1 MQEKDIINAKK
12 ELADLYLI
20 LKSGNS
26 KDVNNISFDLI
37 LQEIDSEQKE
47 KELNNLIKKPLKELI
62 DYIKNSIDII
72 ISIKLNE
79 AFENNKQNNNL
90 NPSREYE
97 ILLQKE
103 EKNNR
108 EHISVEHQL
117 RIQCEKFAQ
126 ELDSFEEEKAIL
138 LLQIVS
144 LIFFYY
150 IIIQESQKNEF
161 KEKIEKLNNQILE
174 LTKSKQNNDKIIES
188 YKLKLNIK
196 DDEINKLKEKNL
208 ILTKKIKNFENRKFI
223 IINNSIDNN
232 SCSESY
238 FVSSNREP
246 SDLSKNI
253 RDKMNMKKI
262 YKFNPS
268 FHSSINNNNN
278 VINKKIINRKMS
290 LPTFNFSQLDLS
302 SLINKKKSKK
312 ENSINDSISLFFN
325 KIEQNIYGTN
335 NNSRNNMIKNYNITK
350 SIKLEQKGKNPVNIT
365 NNNYNNRVLINLNT
379 INLEKLKLQKKLAEY
394 RKIIDKRI
402 NSLKRNYKLNSNR
415 KNNKSMKI
423 EKEQKYDKNDSF
435 KDCKNKRD
443 RSCFVKKKI
452 FDKINISYKKIKRD
466 NSCNIE
472 GKKRK

>member
-138 LLQIVS
+138 LIQIVS

-268 FHSSINNNNN
+268 FHSSINNNN

-312 ENSINDSISLFFN
+312 ENSINDSVSLFFN

-443 RSCFVKKKI
+443 RACFVKKKI

>member
-138 LLQIVS
+138 LIQIVS

-268 FHSSINNNNN
+268 FHSSINNNN

-443 RSCFVKKKI
+443 RSCFIKKNI

>member
-26 KDVNNISFDLI
+26 KDVNKILFDLI

-268 FHSSINNNNN
+268 FHSSINNNN

-312 ENSINDSISLFFN
+312 ENSINDSVSLFFN

-443 RSCFVKKKI
+443 RSCFIKKNI

>member
-126 ELDSFEEEKAIL
+126 ELDSFEEEKDIL

-144 LIFFYY
+144 LKLLNY

-161 KEKIEKLNNQILE
+161 KEKIEKLNNQIFE

-253 RDKMNMKKI
+253 RDKMNMKKK

-268 FHSSINNNNN
+268 FHSSINNNN

-312 ENSINDSISLFFN
+312 ENSINDSVSLFFN

-415 KNNKSMKI
+415 KNNKSIKI
-423 EKEQKYDKNDSF
+423 EKEQIYDKIDSF

>member
-268 FHSSINNNNN
+268 FHSSINNNN

-402 NSLKRNYKLNSNR
+402 NSLKRNYKLNANR

-443 RSCFVKKKI
+443 RSCFVKKNI

>member
-12 ELADLYLI
+12 ELVDLYLI

-126 ELDSFEEEKAIL
+126 ELDSFEEEKDIL

-268 FHSSINNNNN
+268 FHSSINNNN

-312 ENSINDSISLFFN
+312 ENSINDSVSLFFN

-443 RSCFVKKKI
+443 RTCFVKKKI

>member
-138 LLQIVS
+138 LIQIVS

-443 RSCFVKKKI
+443 RSCFVKKNI

>member
-268 FHSSINNNNN
+268 FHSSINNNN

-312 ENSINDSISLFFN
+312 ENSINDSVSLFFN

-443 RSCFVKKKI
+443 RSCFVKKNI

>member
-26 KDVNNISFDLI
+26 KDVNNVSFDLI

-138 LLQIVS
+138 LIQIVS

-268 FHSSINNNNN
+268 FHSSINNNN

-435 KDCKNKRD
+435 IDCKNKRD

>member
-268 FHSSINNNNN
+268 FHSSINNNN

-443 RSCFVKKKI
+443 RSCFIKKNI

>member
-268 FHSSINNNNN
+268 FHSSINNNN

-312 ENSINDSISLFFN
+312 ENSINDSVSLFFN

-415 KNNKSMKI
+415 KNNKSIKI
-423 EKEQKYDKNDSF
+423 EKEQIYDKNDSF

>member
-144 LIFFYY
+144 LKLLNY

-268 FHSSINNNNN
+268 FHSSINNNN

-312 ENSINDSISLFFN
+312 ENSINDSVSLFFN

>member
-1 MQEKDIINAKK
+1 MQEKDINNAKK

-144 LIFFYY
+144 LKLLNY

-268 FHSSINNNNN
+268 FHSSINNNN

-415 KNNKSMKI
+415 KNNKSIKI
-423 EKEQKYDKNDSF
+423 EKEQIYDKIDSF

-443 RSCFVKKKI
+443 RSCFIKKNI

>member
-26 KDVNNISFDLI
+26 KEVNNISFDLI

-138 LLQIVS
+138 LFQIVS

-150 IIIQESQKNEF
+150 IIIQESQKYEF

-268 FHSSINNNNN
+268 FHSSINNNN

-443 RSCFVKKKI
+443 RSCFVKKNI

>member
-268 FHSSINNNNN
+268 FHSSINNNN

-312 ENSINDSISLFFN
+312 ENSINDSVSLFFN

-415 KNNKSMKI
+415 KNNKSIKI
-423 EKEQKYDKNDSF
+423 EKEQIYDKIDSF

>member
-138 LLQIVS
+138 LIQIVS

-150 IIIQESQKNEF
+150 MIIQESQKNEF

-174 LTKSKQNNDKIIES
+174 LTRSKQNNKKRIES

-268 FHSSINNNNN
+268 FHSSINNNN

-312 ENSINDSISLFFN
+312 ENSINDSVSLFFN

>member
-79 AFENNKQNNNL
+79 AFKNNKQNNNL

-126 ELDSFEEEKAIL
+126 ELDSFEEEKDIL

-161 KEKIEKLNNQILE
+161 KEKIEKLNTQILE

-268 FHSSINNNNN
+268 FHSSINNNN

-290 LPTFNFSQLDLS
+290 SPTFNFSQLDLS

-312 ENSINDSISLFFN
+312 ENSINDSVSLFFN

-415 KNNKSMKI
+415 KNNKSIKI
-423 EKEQKYDKNDSF
+423 EKEQIYDKIDSF

>member
-72 ISIKLNE
+72 ISIKINE

-126 ELDSFEEEKAIL
+126 ELDSFEEEKANL

-268 FHSSINNNNN
+268 FHSSINNNN

-312 ENSINDSISLFFN
+312 ENSINDSVSLFFN

>member
-79 AFENNKQNNNL
+79 AFENNKQDNNL

-126 ELDSFEEEKAIL
+126 ELDSFEEEKDIL

-144 LIFFYY
+144 LKLLNY

-174 LTKSKQNNDKIIES
+174 LTKSKQNYDKIIES

-268 FHSSINNNNN
+268 FHSSINNNN

-312 ENSINDSISLFFN
+312 ENSINDSVSLFFN

-415 KNNKSMKI
+415 KNNKSIKI
-423 EKEQKYDKNDSF
+423 EKEQIYDKIDSF

-443 RSCFVKKKI
+443 SSCFVKKKI

>member
-79 AFENNKQNNNL
+79 AFENNKQDNNL

-253 RDKMNMKKI
+253 RDKMNMKKK

-268 FHSSINNNNN
+268 FHSSINNNN

-325 KIEQNIYGTN
+325 QIEQNIYGTN

>member
-1 MQEKDIINAKK
+1 MQEKDINNAKK

-79 AFENNKQNNNL
+79 AFENNKQDNNL

-126 ELDSFEEEKAIL
+126 ELDSFEEEKTIL
-138 LLQIVS
+138 LIQIVS

-268 FHSSINNNNN
+268 FHSSINNNN

-302 SLINKKKSKK
+302 SLINKKKAKK

-325 KIEQNIYGTN
+325 QIEQNIYGTN

>member
-26 KDVNNISFDLI
+26 KDVNNILFDLI

-126 ELDSFEEEKAIL
+126 ELDTLEEEKTVL
-138 LLQIVS
+138 L
-144 LIFFYY
+144 F
-150 IIIQESQKNEF
+150 QKNEF
-161 KEKIEKLNNQILE
+161 KEKIEKLNKQILE
-174 LTKSKQNNDKIIES
+174 LSKSKQNNDKIIES

-196 DDEINKLKEKNL
+196 DGEINKLKEKNI
-208 ILTKKIKNFENRKFI
+208 ILNKKIKNFENNKFI

-253 RDKMNMKKI
+253 RDKLNMKKK
-262 YKFNPS
+262 YKFHPS
-268 FHSSINNNNN
+268 FHSSINNN
-278 VINKKIINRKMS
+278 VINKKIISRKMS
-290 LPTFNFSQLDLS
+290 LSTFNFSQLDFS
-302 SLINKKKSKK
+302 SHINKKKSQK
-312 ENSINDSISLFFN
+312 ENSINESESLFFN
-325 KIEQNIYGTN
+325 KIDENKYGTN
-335 NNSRNNMIKNYNITK
+335 NISRNNMLKNVNISK
-350 SIKLEQKGKNPVNIT
+350 SIKLDQKVKNPVNIT
-365 NNNYNNRVLINLNT
+365 NNNYNNSVLINLNT
-379 INLEKLKLQKKLAEY
+379 INLEKLKLQQELAEY
-394 RKIIDKRI
+394 RKMIDKRI
-402 NSLKRNYKLNSNR
+402 NSLKRNYKLNSNY
-415 KNNKSMKI
+415 KKKKSIKMK
-423 EKEQKYDKNDSF
+423 KEQKFEKMNSF

-443 RSCFVKKKI
+443 SSSFIKKKI

-466 NSCNIE
+466 NSYNIE
-472 GKKRK
+472 RKKTNKY

>member
-268 FHSSINNNNN
+268 FHSSINNNN

-312 ENSINDSISLFFN
+312 ENSINDSVSLFFN

-423 EKEQKYDKNDSF
+423 EKEQIYDKIDSF

-443 RSCFVKKKI
+443 RSCFVKKNI

>member
-268 FHSSINNNNN
+268 FHSSINNNN

-443 RSCFVKKKI
+443 RSCFVKKNI

>member
-268 FHSSINNNNN
+268 FHSSINNNN

-312 ENSINDSISLFFN
+312 ENSINDSVSLFFN
-325 KIEQNIYGTN
+325 KIEQNIYGAN

-443 RSCFVKKKI
+443 RSCFVKKNI

>member
-26 KDVNNISFDLI
+26 KEVNNISFDLI

-174 LTKSKQNNDKIIES
+174 LTKSKQNYDKIIES

-268 FHSSINNNNN
+268 FHSSINNNN

-312 ENSINDSISLFFN
+312 ENSINDSVSLFFN

-443 RSCFVKKKI
+443 RTCFVKKKI

>member
-126 ELDSFEEEKAIL
+126 ELDSFEEEKTIL
-138 LLQIVS
+138 LIQIVS

-268 FHSSINNNNN
+268 FHSSINNNN

-312 ENSINDSISLFFN
+312 ENSINDSVSLFFN

>member
-12 ELADLYLI
+12 ELSDLYLI

-268 FHSSINNNNN
+268 FHSSINNNN

>member
-79 AFENNKQNNNL
+79 AFENNKQDNNL

-126 ELDSFEEEKAIL
+126 ELDSFEEEKDIL

-174 LTKSKQNNDKIIES
+174 LTKSKQNYDKIIES

-268 FHSSINNNNN
+268 FHSSINNNN

-312 ENSINDSISLFFN
+312 ENSINDSVSLFFN

-415 KNNKSMKI
+415 KNNKSIKI
-423 EKEQKYDKNDSF
+423 EKEQIYDKIDSF

-443 RSCFVKKKI
+443 RSCFIKKKI

>member
-12 ELADLYLI
+12 ELADLYMI

-138 LLQIVS
+138 LIQIVS

-268 FHSSINNNNN
+268 FHSSINNNN

>member
-79 AFENNKQNNNL
+79 AFENNKQDNNL

-144 LIFFYY
+144 LKLLNY

-268 FHSSINNNNN
+268 FHSSINNNN

-290 LPTFNFSQLDLS
+290 LPTFNFSQFDLS

-312 ENSINDSISLFFN
+312 ENSINDSVSLFFN

>member
-20 LKSGNS
+20 LKSDNS

-79 AFENNKQNNNL
+79 AFKNNKQNNNL

-126 ELDSFEEEKAIL
+126 ELDSFEEEKDIL

-161 KEKIEKLNNQILE
+161 
-174 LTKSKQNNDKIIES
+174 
-188 YKLKLNIK
+188 
-196 DDEINKLKEKNL
+196 
-208 ILTKKIKNFENRKFI
+208 
-223 IINNSIDNN
+223 
-232 SCSESY
+232 
-238 FVSSNREP
+238 
-246 SDLSKNI
+246 
-253 RDKMNMKKI
+253 
-262 YKFNPS
+262 
-268 FHSSINNNNN
+268 
-278 VINKKIINRKMS
+278 
-290 LPTFNFSQLDLS
+290 
-302 SLINKKKSKK
+302 
-312 ENSINDSISLFFN
+312 
-325 KIEQNIYGTN
+325 
-335 NNSRNNMIKNYNITK
+335 
-350 SIKLEQKGKNPVNIT
+350 
-365 NNNYNNRVLINLNT
+365 
-379 INLEKLKLQKKLAEY
+379 
-394 RKIIDKRI
+394 
-402 NSLKRNYKLNSNR
+402 
-415 KNNKSMKI
+415 
-423 EKEQKYDKNDSF
+423 
-435 KDCKNKRD
+435 
-443 RSCFVKKKI
+443 
-452 FDKINISYKKIKRD
+452 
-466 NSCNIE
+466 
-472 GKKRK
+472 

>member
-1 MQEKDIINAKK
+1 MQEKEINNAKK

-26 KDVNNISFDLI
+26 KEVNNISFYLI
-37 LQEIDSEQKE
+37 SQEIDQEQIQ
-47 KELNNLIKKPLKELI
+47 KELNNLIKMSLIELI

-79 AFENNKQNNNL
+79 ALENNKSNIIL
-90 NPSREYE
+90 SDAREYE

-126 ELDSFEEEKAIL
+126 ELDTLEEEKTVL
-138 LLQIVS
+138 L
-144 LIFFYY
+144 F
-150 IIIQESQKNEF
+150 QKNEF
-161 KEKIEKLNNQILE
+161 KEKIEKLNKQILE
-174 LTKSKQNNDKIIES
+174 LSKSKQNNDKIIES

-196 DDEINKLKEKNL
+196 DGEINKLKEKNI
-208 ILTKKIKNFENRKFI
+208 ILNKKIKNFENNKFI

-253 RDKMNMKKI
+253 RDKLNMKKK

-268 FHSSINNNNN
+268 FHSSINNN
-278 VINKKIINRKMS
+278 VINKKIISRKMS
-290 LPTFNFSQLDLS
+290 LSTFNFSQLDFS
-302 SLINKKKSKK
+302 SHINKKKSQK
-312 ENSINDSISLFFN
+312 ENSINESESLFFN
-325 KIEQNIYGTN
+325 KIDENKYGTN
-335 NNSRNNMIKNYNITK
+335 NISRNNMLKNVNISK
-350 SIKLEQKGKNPVNIT
+350 SIKLDQKVKNPVNIT
-365 NNNYNNRVLINLNT
+365 NNNYNNSVLINLNT
-379 INLEKLKLQKKLAEY
+379 INLEKLKLQQKLAEY
-394 RKIIDKRI
+394 RKMIDKRI
-402 NSLKRNYKLNSNR
+402 NSLKRNYKLNSNY
-415 KNNKSMKI
+415 KKKKSIKMK
-423 EKEQKYDKNDSF
+423 KEQKYEKMNSF
-435 KDCKNKRD
+435 RDCKNKRD
-443 RSCFVKKKI
+443 SSSFIKKKI
-452 FDKINISYKKIKRD
+452 IDKINISYKKIKRD

-472 GKKRK
+472 RKKTNKY

>member
-138 LLQIVS
+138 LIQIVS

-268 FHSSINNNNN
+268 FHSSINNNN

-312 ENSINDSISLFFN
+312 ENSINDSVSLFFN

-443 RSCFVKKKI
+443 RSCFVKKNI